1 MIEPYSKDIEEQMQE
16 LYNRLPEKNRR
27 LYAGVEA
34 LKFPYGGISYI
45 AGLFGCSRDTVSV
58 GIKELAEAETL
69 PKNRNRKTGGG
80 RKLTLEKEPDIN
92 EVFLI
97 LLKDHTA
104 GDPMDE
110 TKKWTNLTCAK
121 IGSLLAEEGFKVSRN
136 IVRKLLKKNDYV
148 KRKALKK
155 KAAGGHV
162 NRNAQFENITKL
174 RALYTAAGNPVI
186 SVDTKK
192 KELIGNL
199 FRDGKVYTTKTVEVY
214 DHDFPSLAEGVA
226 VPHTL
231 YDMERNEAYVNIGTS
246 RDTSE
251 FSCDSIRYWWY
262 TYGILYYPLATSILL
277 LMDGGGSN
285 SSRHYIFKQDLQA
298 LVEEIGIEI
307 RIAHYPPYTSKWNPI
322 EHRVFP
328 HITRELSGMI
338 LTSHVFMKELIENT
352 TTKAGLKVFAC
363 IFNKVYETGRKVVEG
378 FKESMRIVFDKHLR
392 QWNYVAIPEATISG
406 VA

>member
-1 MIEPYSKDIEEQMQE
+1 MQHAYSTKIENQMQE
-16 LYNRLPEKNRR
+16 MFSRLSEKNKRW
-27 LYAGVEA
+27 YAGIEA
-34 LKFPYGGISYI
+34 LKIPYGGISYI
-45 AGLFGCSRDTVSV
+45 AQLFSYSRNTIQQ
-58 GIKELAEAETL
+58 GIMELNEKATI
-69 PKNRNRKTGGG
+69 PKKRDRKPGGG
-80 RKLTLEKEPDIN
+80 RKQIIQKQPDIN
-92 EVFLI
+92 DTFLS
-97 LLKDHTA
+97 LVKEHTA

-121 IGSLLAEEGFKVSRN
+121 IGCLLAEQGFKVSRN
-136 IVRKLLKKNDYV
+136 IVRKLLKKNAYV

-162 NRNAQFENITKL
+162 NRNAQFEKISKL
-174 RALYTAAGNPVI
+174 RALYTSLGHPII
-186 SVDTKK
+186 SVDAKK

-199 FRDGKVYTTKTVEVY
+199 FREGKVYTTKTVEVY

-231 YDMERNEAYVNIGTS
+231 YDIDRNEAYVNIGTS

-251 FSCDSIRYWWY
+251 FACDSIRHWWN
-262 TYGILYYPLATSILL
+262 TYGRLYYPLATSILL

-298 LVEEIGIEI
+298 LVDEIGVKI
-307 RIAHYPPYTSKWNPI
+307 RIAHYPPHTSKWNPI

-338 LTSHVFMKELIENT
+338 LISHLFMKELIEKT
-352 TTKAGLKVFAC
+352 TTKTGLKVFAC
-363 IFNKVYETGRKVVEG
+363 IFNKVYETGRKVAEG
-378 FKESMRIVFDKHLR
+378 FKESMQIVFDEHLR
-392 QWNYVAIPEATISG
+392 QWNYVAIPNVATL
-406 VA
+406 